1 MAPVTNA
8 DQYLSMDRTGT
19 FADQILLML
28 AAQYEFTLL
37 GQVKIP
43 ETNSVVEM
51 VFSHASGV
59 VLVAQYD
66 GGGAWR
72 YIIVEPDGTIGT
84 VNTNNGESLE
94 DYFDSIDI
102 RSN

>member
-1 MAPVTNA
+1 MTTTGS
-8 DQYLSMDRTGT
+8 DQYLAMDRTT
-19 FADQILLML
+19 TQSDQILLTL
-28 AAQYEFTLL
+28 AARYEFTFL
-37 GQVKIP
+37 GNVKIP
-43 ETNSVVEM
+43 DTQSVVEM

-59 VLVAQYD
+59 VLIAQYD